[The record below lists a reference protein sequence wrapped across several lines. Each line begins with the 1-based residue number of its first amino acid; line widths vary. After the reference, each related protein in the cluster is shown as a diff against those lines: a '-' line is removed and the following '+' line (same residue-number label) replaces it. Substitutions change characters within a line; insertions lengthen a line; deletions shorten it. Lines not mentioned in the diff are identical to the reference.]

1 MAMTRRLVV
10 VVILAVGAAFAGVLP
25 APPTPEQPVFDDEA
39 ALRPESTA
47 SSSVWYCTWANS
59 GGFRDSA
66 YLVSSAVGTDIRV
79 TLPSALSTEVPE
91 QIDESIA
98 AEPGAVSLELGEFNV
113 RNGDAPGLVEIGRG
127 PAAAAVAM
135 RGEALLTADRCVR
148 NLEKQWYLPGGTTR
162 EGRATTL
169 RIFNPLPNDAK
180 VEIVG
185 ASEFGLEPIA
195 GLANLDVGSRSWV
208 DVDLNQLVPFLDDLS
223 LTLTVLEGDVVASLV
238 VATPSGDEA
247 SWPGIA
253 ASPTWYFPTVTQG
266 GLTPTLMLFNP
277 GDLDVQATID
287 IFGTGVT
294 TIDVATVDVPA
305 GVPVRVDLT
314 DFATGLFGVRVTST
328 GSVAAVVV
336 AEDGDPEVESED
348 QPVRRFER
356 IAGTVGSEVTARRW
370 LLTGPNHLAEPRS
383 SLWIM
388 NPTADTVTVT
398 IQPLGGRSLA
408 ADKIS
413 VDPGRARRYV
423 IDTGTPGVAYLVEA
437 TQPVVTSWSIH
448 TPQAVAF
455 GAGTPIED
463 VDG

>member
-1 MAMTRRLVV
+1 MTRRLFVV
-10 VVILAVGAAFAGVLP
+10 MILAVGAAFAGVLP
-25 APPTPEQPVFDDEA
+25 APSPPDQPVFDADA
-39 ALRPESTA
+39 ALGPESTA

-59 GGFRDSA
+59 GGFRDTT
-66 YLVSSAVGTDIRV
+66 YLVASEVGTDIRA
-79 TLPSALSTEVPE
+79 TLPSALSTEQAD
-91 QIDESIA
+91 QIDSTII
-98 AEPGAVSLELGEFNV
+98 AEPGAVALDLGEFNV

-127 PAAAAVAM
+127 PAGSAVAV

-180 VEIVG
+180 VEVVG
-185 ASEFGLEPIA
+185 ASEFGLEPIT

-208 DVDLNQLVPFLDDLS
+208 DIDLTELVPFLDDLS
-223 LTLTVLEGDVVASLV
+223 LTVTVLEGDVVPSLV
-238 VATPSGDEA
+238 VATGTGDEA

-253 ASPTWYFPTVTQG
+253 PSSTWYFPTVTQG

-287 IFGTGVT
+287 VFGTGVT
-294 TIDVATVDVPA
+294 TIDAATLDVPA
-305 GVPVRVDLT
+305 GLPVRVDLT
-314 DFATGLFGVRVTST
+314 ELAIGVFGIRVSST

-336 AEDGDPEVESED
+336 AEDGDPKVESDD
-348 QPVRRFER
+348 QPQRPFER
-356 IAGTVGSEVTARRW
+356 IAGTVGSEVAARRW
-370 LLTGPNHLAEPRS
+370 LLPGPNHLLEPRS

-413 VDPGRARRYV
+413 IDPGRARRYL
-423 IDTGTPGVAYLVEA
+423 IDRGTAGVAYLVEA
-437 TQPVVTSWSIH
+437 TQPVVASWSIH
-448 TPQAVAF
+448 TPNAVAF
-455 GAGTPIED
+455 AAGTPIED
-463 VDG
+463 LDG